1 MTGAP
6 ITPESARGENAAARK
21 PGRRRRVVSRIVLTI
36 EPESAGGEAID
47 TAVRLARAYEAELV
61 ALFVKTSDMMNM
73 VSLPFGAVLTSRGGV
88 TRVIDRTMLEQRLDR
103 LAHQA
108 EAALARAASGVRWS
122 FRTATGHTEQV
133 AASEALQGDL
143 LAICSRTARNVSE
156 AVGAMA
162 CSLLLL
168 GDGLDSQGRGR
179 DRPVIALFEGDTVV
193 LGAAREVAAAFG
205 KELAVVLP
213 HGMDARARRRATDW
227 LSRRGLPTRLLQ
239 FSDPDGAALAA
250 ELVELGPGLLVMGR
264 DAAASRQVQQTFETA
279 RRALPLLLVS

>member
-1 MTGAP
+1 MTDTPNAP
-6 ITPESARGENAAARK
+6 ETARGESAATRK
-21 PGRRRRVVSRIVLTI
+21 RGRRRRVVSRIVLTI

-73 VSLPFGAVLTSRGGV
+73 VSLPFGAVVTSRGGV

-143 LAICSRTARNVSE
+143 LAICSRTARHVSE
-156 AVGAMA
+156 AVGALA

-168 GDGLDSQGRGR
+168 GDGMGR
-179 DRPVIALFEGDTVV
+179 DRPVITLFEGDTVV

-227 LSRRGLPTRLLQ
+227 LARRGLPTRLLQ

-264 DAAASRQVQQTFETA
+264 DAAASRQVQQAFETA
-279 RRALPLLLVS
+279 RRPLPLLLVS

>member
-1 MTGAP
+1 MTDAP
-6 ITPESARGENAAARK
+6 NAPETARGETAAARK

-73 VSLPFGAVLTSRGGV
+73 VSLPFGAVVTSRGGV

-122 FRTATGHTEQV
+122 FRTTTGHTEQV

-143 LAICSRTARNVSE
+143 LAICSRTARHVSE

-168 GDGLDSQGRGR
+168 GDGMGR

-193 LGAAREVAAAFG
+193 LAAAREVAAAFG

-227 LSRRGLPTRLLQ
+227 LARRGLPTRLLQ

-264 DAAASRQVQQTFETA
+264 DAAASRQVQQAFETA
-279 RRALPLLLVS
+279 RRPLPLLLVS

>member
-1 MTGAP
+1 MTDTP
-6 ITPESARGENAAARK
+6 ITPETARGESAAARK

-73 VSLPFGAVLTSRGGV
+73 VSLPFGATLTSRGGV

-122 FRTATGHTEQV
+122 FRTTTGHTEQV

-168 GDGLDSQGRGR
+168 GDGMGR

-264 DAAASRQVQQTFETA
+264 DAAVSRQVQQAFETA
-279 RRALPLLLVS
+279 SRPMPLLLVS

>member
-1 MTGAP
+1 MTDASAAP
-6 ITPESARGENAAARK
+6 TQNVVDRK
-21 PGRRRRVVSRIVLTI
+21 AGRKRRVVGRIVLTI
-36 EPESAGGEAID
+36 EPESLGGEAID
-47 TAVRLARAYEAELV
+47 TAVRLARAYGAELV

-73 VSLPFGAVLTSRGGV
+73 VSLPFGGAVTSRGGV
-88 TRVIDRTMLEQRLDR
+88 TRMIDRTMLDQRLDR

-133 AASEALQGDL
+133 AAREALQGDL
-143 LAICSRTARNVSE
+143 LAICSRTARQVSE

-179 DRPVIALFEGDTVV
+179 DRPVIALFEGDTGV
-193 LGAAREVAAAFG
+193 LGVAREMAEAFG

-239 FSDPDGAALAA
+239 FSDPEGAALAA
-250 ELVELGPGLLVMGR
+250 ELADLRPGLLVMGR
-264 DAAASRQVQQTFETA
+264 DAAASRQVQRTFESQ
-279 RRALPLLLVS
+279 RRPVPLLLVS

>member
-1 MTGAP
+1 MTDTPAP
-6 ITPESARGENAAARK
+6 TQDVSGRRARGK
-21 PGRRRRVVSRIVLTI
+21 RRVVSRIVLTI

-73 VSLPFGAVLTSRGGV
+73 VALPFGTTLTSRSGV

-122 FRTATGHTEQV
+122 FRTTTGHTEQV

-143 LAICSRTARNVSE
+143 LAICSRTARHVSE

-193 LGAAREVAAAFG
+193 LAAAREVAAAFG
-205 KELAVVLP
+205 KQLAVVLP

-264 DAAASRQVQQTFETA
+264 DAAASLQVQQAFETA
-279 RRALPLLLVS
+279 SRPLPLLLVS

>member
-6 ITPESARGENAAARK
+6 VSTEHVIDRK
-21 PGRRRRVVSRIVLTI
+21 AGRKRHVVSRVVLTI
-36 EPESAGGEAID
+36 EAESLGGEAID

-73 VSLPFGAVLTSRGGV
+73 VSLPFGAVVTSRAGV
-88 TRVIDRTMLEQRLDR
+88 TRVIDRTMLDHRLDR

-122 FRTATGHTEQV
+122 FRTTTGHTEQV

-143 LAICSRTARNVSE
+143 LAICSRTARHVSD
-156 AVGAMA
+156 AVGAMP

-168 GDGLDSQGRGR
+168 GDGLDSRGRGR
-179 DRPVIALFEGDTVV
+179 DRPVIALFEGDTGV

-250 ELVELGPGLLVMGR
+250 ELARLGPGLLVMGR
-264 DAAASRQVQQTFETA
+264 DAAASRQVQQAFETA
-279 RRALPLLLVS
+279 HRPLPLLLVS